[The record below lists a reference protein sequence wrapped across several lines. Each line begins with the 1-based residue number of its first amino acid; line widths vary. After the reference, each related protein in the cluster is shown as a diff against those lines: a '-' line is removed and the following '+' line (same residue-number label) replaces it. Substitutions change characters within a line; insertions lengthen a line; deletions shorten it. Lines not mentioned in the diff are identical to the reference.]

1 MRAHS
6 VKHSQ
11 SREIAKY
18 LVSAVVVAIGIAA
31 FFFLKALAE
40 PPETQKSTALVQ
52 QVATYEIQPYAGL
65 LDMMVSGVVVP
76 HREIKIAAEVA
87 GRIDQRFPACEAGN
101 FVSKGETLLQIDQ
114 EEYELEIKTL
124 EADVSQS
131 EKRIE
136 ENLQQ
141 IIGEERNIELAKKD
155 FELQKKESVRNARLT
170 NVLSQTELDQSQRA
184 LNSTE
189 TQLTTRQNNLATLK
203 AGTTRLQAALEFSER
218 QLEKATLNLRRTT
231 VSAPDDGVIVRTIVH
246 EGDYVTK
253 GMQIITFEDTK
264 QAEVLCNLTPS
275 DLKWIRDNSPADAEL
290 VDNNARSVYRIPKT
304 LVTMFDPSDP
314 SVTWSGVLE
323 RFDGIGRDDVTK
335 TIPCRIS
342 IRQPIAQTPNGP
354 QALVR
359 GMYVKCRMEV
369 QTSSSDANQRLFS
382 FPAVALHPSNHV
394 WTVKDKKLKRIDVS
408 VVDRTETIVDG
419 KTEKFVIVTA
429 APDLLQPGDAVV
441 VSPLSQPSPGATVIL
456 ESETKSTSPAD
467 PVKPE

>member
-1 MRAHS
+1 
-6 VKHSQ
+6 
-11 SREIAKY
+11 
-18 LVSAVVVAIGIAA
+18 
-31 FFFLKALAE
+31 
-40 PPETQKSTALVQ
+40 
-52 QVATYEIQPYAGL
+52 
-65 LDMMVSGVVVP
+65 MMVSGVVVP
-76 HREIKIAAEVA
+76 YREIKIAAEVA

-141 IIGEERNIELAKKD
+141 IMGEERNIELAKND
-155 FELQKKESVRNARLT
+155 FELQKKESDRNARLT
-170 NVLSQTELDQSQRA
+170 KVLSQTELDQSQRT

-231 VSAPDDGVIVRTIVH
+231 VTAPDDGVIVRTIVH

-290 VDNNARSVYRIPKT
+290 VENNARSVYRIPKT

-394 WTVKDKKLKRIDVS
+394 WTVKDKKLNRIDVS

-419 KTEKFVIVTA
+419 KTEKIVIVTA
-429 APDLLQPGDAVV
+429 ADDLLQPGDAVV